1 MEVNEMEYRFMSHE
15 DIELLITKYFDGET
29 SNDEE
34 KRLSL
39 ALMRNDIP
47 KEWKIIAAMIGE
59 LTRDEALFDEIIGY
73 RS

>member
-1 MEVNEMEYRFMSHE
+1 MEYRFMSHE

-34 KRLSL
+34 KHLSL

-59 LTRDEALFDEIIGY
+59 LTRDESLFDKIIGY

>member
-34 KRLSL
+34 KHLSL

-59 LTRDEALFDEIIGY
+59 LTRDESLFDKIIGY